1 MQDRIRDRLI
11 EIIGTSIPL
20 LNEKVSQYR
29 GEFEKDS
36 EWNPEFPSCFVF
48 LKGFTKDIEGTY
60 GETLKKSYSFTIY
73 TADRD
78 DCASLAE
85 QIYNLF
91 DGTQIETDDDFYNL
105 NVRAVK
111 LLGYYYSVDVYTIEI
126 SIK

>member
-1 MQDRIRDRLI
+1 MQEQIRDRLI
-11 EIIGTSIPL
+11 EIIDSSVPNLTGS
-20 LNEKVSQYR
+20 VVRYR

-73 TADRD
+73 AADRD
-78 DCASLAE
+78 DCAALAE
-85 QIYNLF
+85 QIYNSF
-91 DGTQIETDDDFYNL
+91 DGVQIETDDQFYNL

-111 LLGYYYSVDVYTIEI
+111 LLGFYYSVDVYTIEI
-126 SIK
+126 LVK